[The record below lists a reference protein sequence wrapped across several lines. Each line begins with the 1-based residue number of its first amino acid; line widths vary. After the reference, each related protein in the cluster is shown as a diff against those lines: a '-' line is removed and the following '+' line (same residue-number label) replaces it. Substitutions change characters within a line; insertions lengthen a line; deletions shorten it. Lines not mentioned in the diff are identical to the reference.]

1 MFAIIG
7 DTKPF
12 AEEGEGQLDRKKKR
26 TVIRTVILGIL
37 AAAII
42 YTIYIS
48 ATKDKVKLLEV
59 GDQAP
64 DFALTDLE
72 GNSHKLSDYKGQ
84 GVFLNFWGTWCE
96 PCVEEMPAIDRQYN
110 KFEQQGV
117 HVLSVNIA
125 QSNMEVSSFRDQLNL
140 KFPIVID
147 KNKSVMEAYN
157 VTWLPATVLVN
168 PEGKIEKIYTGGLT
182 DENIAKFM
190 ESIKPE

>member
-1 MFAIIG
+1 MKYKIIC
-7 DTKPF
+7 
-12 AEEGEGQLDRKKKR
+12 EGREVRLERKKKR
-26 TVIRTVILGIL
+26 TVIRTAILAVL
-37 AAAII
+37 AAAIV
-42 YTIYIS
+42 YTIYMS
-48 ATKDKVKLLEV
+48 ATKDKVELLQV
-59 GDQAP
+59 GDDAP
-64 DFALTDLE
+64 DFVLTDLE

-96 PCVEEMPAIDRQYN
+96 PCVEEMPAMERQYQQYE
-110 KFEQQGV
+110 KQGV

-125 QSNMEVSSFRDQLNL
+125 QSKMEVSSFRNQLDL
-140 KFPIVID
+140 TFPIVID

-182 DENIAKFM
+182 DENIAMFM

>member
-1 MFAIIG
+1 V
-7 DTKPF
+7 
-12 AEEGEGQLDRKKKR
+12 EEGEVQLGRKKKR
-26 TVIRTVILGIL
+26 TVIRTAILAVL
-37 AAAII
+37 AAAIV

-48 ATKDKVKLLEV
+48 ATKDKVELLQV
-59 GDQAP
+59 GDEAP
-64 DFALTDLE
+64 NFALTDLE
-72 GNSHKLSDYKGQ
+72 GNSHKLSDYEGQ

-96 PCVEEMPAIDRQYN
+96 PCVEEMPAIDRQY
-110 KFEQQGV
+110 KKYEQQGV

-125 QSNMEVSSFRDQLNL
+125 QSNMEVSSFRDQLDL

-157 VTWLPATVLVN
+157 VTWLPATILVN

-182 DENIAKFM
+182 DENIAMFM